1 MANKH
6 FGLFAKQVEEQMNK
20 QPASILIADDDSNV
34 LMALKLLLKAENFD
48 VTAVDKPFD
57 VLQLI
62 ERKNFSCVIIDL
74 NYHRDT
80 TSGHEGLELLTAIKK
95 RDEHLPVIVMTGFS
109 SIDIAVEAMK
119 LGAVDFVQK
128 PWKNIELIGK
138 IQAQITIGELA
149 QKGSRLA
156 QENALLKSE
165 GQLNSQ
171 HIVADSPN
179 MKALLTQI
187 ELLAKS
193 DMNILFTG
201 ENGTGKSMLASY
213 LHHCST
219 RNEQPF
225 LSVNMGAITE
235 TLFESEMF
243 GHVKGAFTDSKEARI
258 GRFELADNGTL
269 FLDEIA
275 NIPLSQQA
283 KLLRVLEERQFEKV
297 GSAKTQQLNIRI
309 VSATNA
315 DLSLMVEQHQF
326 RQDLLYRLNTV
337 EINIPSLRERK
348 QDIIPLA
355 EYFSEHFC
363 EKYRIENKTFSDKTK
378 DVLVNYTWPGNIREL
393 SHIIERAMFLSQNDQ
408 IEVTDLGIS
417 GVEVIDNSPEPLSL
431 NSASLDEIEAYLIK
445 QRLER
450 FNHNVQETIE
460 SLGLSRSAYYRR
472 IEKYKL

>member
-1 MANKH
+1 MI
-6 FGLFAKQVEEQMNK
+6 K
-20 QPASILIADDDSNV
+20 QPTSILIADDDSNV
-34 LMALKLLLKAENFD
+34 LIALKLLLKSESFE

-62 ERKNFSCVIIDL
+62 ERKSFSCVLIDL

-80 TSGHEGLELLTAIKK
+80 TSGHEGFELLTAIRKM
-95 RDEHLPVIVMTGFS
+95 DEQLPVIVMTGFS
-109 SIDIAVEAMK
+109 SIDIAVKAMK

-138 IQAQITIGELA
+138 IQAQIKISELA
-149 QKGSRLA
+149 QKGSKLA
-156 QENALLKSE
+156 QENALLKIE
-165 GQLNSQ
+165 GRVNSKQ
-171 HIVADSPN
+171 MVAQSPI
-179 MKALLTQI
+179 MKAVISQI
-187 ELLAKS
+187 EKLAKS

-201 ENGTGKSMLASY
+201 ENGTGKSVLASY
-213 LHHCST
+213 LHDCST
-219 RNEQPF
+219 RAEQPF

-258 GRFELADNGTL
+258 GRFELADNGTI

-297 GSAKTQQLNIRI
+297 GSAKTQQLNIRL

-315 DLSLMVEQHQF
+315 DLSLMVEQNQF

-337 EINIPSLRERK
+337 EIKIPSLRERT

-355 EYFSEHFC
+355 EYFSVYFC
-363 EKYRIENKTFSDKTK
+363 EKYRIDKKIFSQKTK
-378 DVLVNYTWPGNIREL
+378 AVLVNYLWPGNIREL
-393 SHIIERAMFLSQNDQ
+393 SHIIERALFLSQNDE
-408 IEVTDLGIS
+408 IEVSDLGIADS
-417 GVEVIDNSPEPLSL
+417 TIPANESMGLSL
-431 NSASLDEIEAYLIK
+431 NNATIDEIEAYIIK
-445 QRLER
+445 QRLEH
-450 FNHNVQETIE
+450 FDHNVQETID

-472 IEKYKL
+472 IEKYQL